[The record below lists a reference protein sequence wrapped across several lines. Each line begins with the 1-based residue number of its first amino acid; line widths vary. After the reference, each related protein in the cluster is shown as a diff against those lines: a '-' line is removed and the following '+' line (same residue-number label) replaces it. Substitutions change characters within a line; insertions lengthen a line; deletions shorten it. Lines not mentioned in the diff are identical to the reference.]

1 MLFACGALSRKGY
14 TNQCKITFF
23 TPARGGQ
30 CERKSVQ
37 NGPRHGSHGPGG
49 GPETEIVTRHE
60 VFCYFALPVLA
71 EGSDLGARGDGG
83 GAIVGFRGSRKCS
96 PGQSLNLGGRC
107 RFGGHFGVD
116 SGVALGSS
124 FGTILARSWDDLRK
138 ILGRSSDDLGT
149 IFARSWDGLRKILR
163 RSSQDVKAE
172 RGAVTCDSSTR
183 SGCHRPTPSCH
194 MSPLHA

>member
-1 MLFACGALSRKGY
+1 MAGPSVQRRIASKTGH
-14 TNQCKITFF
+14 
-23 TPARGGQ
+23 RGGA
-30 CERKSVQ
+30 ER
-37 NGPRHGSHGPGG
+37 
-49 GPETEIVTRHE
+49 
-60 VFCYFALPVLA
+60 
-71 EGSDLGARGDGG
+71 SDLGARGGGG
-83 GAIVGFRGSRKCS
+83 GAIVGFRGSRKCP
-96 PGQSLNLGGRC
+96 PGQTLNLGGRC

-124 FGTILARSWDDLRK
+124 FGTIFARSWDALRK

-194 MSPLHA
+194 MSPLHAQLSHVTAPRLAVTGHRSTLSCHMSPPHT